1 MKMSFVESLK
11 HPILKKIIPSR
22 GFFKKPLFYFG
33 GIIIIFSLIF
43 ILKGIFRSN
52 QLNSLLDIKES
63 LSCFSEKNIFLEQKN
78 KARLASLVLLQKNT
92 LSPIAAPAA
101 SFKSLGAMAEENA
114 GAGSFSSAYY
124 NKEIKEY
131 FVEKGDTL
139 LGIAQKFGVSLD
151 SILWANNLRKDSV
164 LQSGQ
169 KLVIL
174 PVSGVLHYVQKGDT
188 LEDIA
193 KKYKADLSEII
204 SFNELSSPDDIHI
217 GDALVVPGGTMPKKK
232 YVQQNSLSVPL
243 ADNYFIIPVSSPY
256 VITQGLHWRNAV
268 DFSHSGNACG
278 KPIYAAAQGK
288 VLKVRYGWNMGAGNY
303 VTILHPNGVVT
314 MYGHLQTILVKVGD
328 LVSQGQIIA
337 LMGGKPGTPGAGR
350 STGCHLHFG
359 VYGARNPFAP

>member
-124 NKEIKEY
+124 NKEIREY

-139 LGIAQKFGVSLD
+139 LALPR
-151 SILWANNLRKDSV
+151 N
-164 LQSGQ
+164 SGF
-169 KLVIL
+169 L
-174 PVSGVLHYVQKGDT
+174 
-188 LEDIA
+188 
-193 KKYKADLSEII
+193 
-204 SFNELSSPDDIHI
+204 
-217 GDALVVPGGTMPKKK
+217 
-232 YVQQNSLSVPL
+232 
-243 ADNYFIIPVSSPY
+243 
-256 VITQGLHWRNAV
+256 
-268 DFSHSGNACG
+268 
-278 KPIYAAAQGK
+278 
-288 VLKVRYGWNMGAGNY
+288 
-303 VTILHPNGVVT
+303 
-314 MYGHLQTILVKVGD
+314 
-328 LVSQGQIIA
+328 
-337 LMGGKPGTPGAGR
+337 
-350 STGCHLHFG
+350 
-359 VYGARNPFAP
+359 